1 MNKHIHHDT
10 CNPLNSSHTWS
21 ISKTGCDMAV
31 SPETPGRNQ
40 PLSKVLQNQ
49 RHNQNWPQTWAQPSW
64 SEPGFHIDHLD
75 SLCHPHASCWILSK
89 FAGLDHPL
97 LPLTRMTGHSNK
109 THLSPRWCHVKDG
122 KWLNNK
128 QLPYGKSI
136 SVYSLPLSHRVSFF
150 HGKF

>member
-1 MNKHIHHDT
+1 MINIKNRMWHGRMRLYHQKHPAETEINH
-10 CNPLNSSHTWS
+10 CPRC
-21 ISKTGCDMAV
+21 SKTSAITKTGRR
-31 SPETPGRNQ
+31 PEPSQVGRI
-40 PLSKVLQNQ
+40 L
-49 RHNQNWPQTWAQPSW
+49 
-64 SEPGFHIDHLD
+64 FHTDHLD

-89 FAGLDHPL
+89 FAGFHPL

-122 KWLNNK
+122 KWLNDK

-150 HGKF
+150 HGKFLVPSNEGS